1 MTTLVA
7 NVPPTR
13 VWVRKE
19 YLYDLQK
26 GHGEYA
32 LGYWVTCKSLTG
44 RALQFETYL
53 TEYAA
58 LFDKLPISAFLS
70 WDPDY
75 PDKPKEPTPDL
86 ALTDL
91 QFWNGFDHGL
101 TVVEKNLIFNM
112 RFEILTRSAGVVG
125 GTYYLQL
132 TTIMHI
138 GTNLISTL
146 LRYQMSTNPIT
157 LWLWTTVKLALIPT
171 IAAVWLIHH

>member
-7 NVPPTR
+7 NVPPVK
-13 VWVRKE
+13 VWVRAE
-19 YLYDLQK
+19 YLYDFQK
-26 GHGEYA
+26 GYGEYVP
-32 LGYWVTCKSLTG
+32 GYWVTCKSLTG
-44 RALQFETYL
+44 RALYFETYL
-53 TEYAA
+53 TQHAC

-101 TVVEKNLIFNM
+101 TVVEKNHI
-112 RFEILTRSAGVVG
+112 
-125 GTYYLQL
+125 YLQL

-138 GTNLISTL
+138 GTNPISTL
-146 LRYQMSTNPIT
+146 LRYQMNTNPIT